1 MPPTIQSARRAE
13 EREKRQRPGD
23 KRCVFN
29 LIMLLLASLVSQI
42 HSSIFDCGGID
53 LASTGAVGVDLVFSL
68 VRVLLLLL

>member
-23 KRCVFN
+23 KRYIFN
-29 LIMLLLASLVSQI
+29 LIMLASLVSQI
-42 HSSIFDCGGID
+42 HSSIFDCGGICV
-53 LASTGAVGVDLVFSL
+53 LASTGTVVVDLVFSI